1 MARQTF
7 TWFPDVASENSEEPS
22 VNVTKFG
29 DGYEARTSDTLN
41 VIHQSWRVVFTK
53 GRNAGEGLA
62 IRNFLRARR
71 GVESFIWTN
80 PLGETSFYVA
90 RKWTTKSD
98 RGEVTVSTQFDEVF
112 EQ

>member
-7 TWFPDVASENSEEPS
+7 TWFPDVASEVTEEPS

-41 VIHQSWRVVFTK
+41 VIKQSWRVTFTK
-53 GRNAGEGLA
+53 GRNAGEGAA

-80 PLGETSFYVA
+80 PLNETGFYVA

-98 RGEVTVSTQFDEVF
+98 RGEIIVNSQFDEVF
-112 EQ
+112 EV

>member
-1 MARQTF
+1 MARLTF
-7 TWFPDVASENSEEPS
+7 TWFPDSAGEATEEPS

-41 VIHQSWRVVFTK
+41 VTKQNWQLTFTK
-53 GRNAGEGLA
+53 GRAGGEGEA
-62 IRNFLRARR
+62 IRAFLKARR

-80 PLGETSFYVA
+80 QFNETSFYVC
-90 RKWTTKSD
+90 RKWTFKSD
-98 RGEVTVSTQFDEVF
+98 RGEVSVTALFEEVF

>member
-41 VIHQSWRVVFTK
+41 VTKQSWRVTFTK
-53 GRNAGEGLA
+53 GRNGGEGLA
-62 IRNFLRARR
+62 IRNFLKARR

-80 PLGETSFYVA
+80 PLNETGYYVA
-90 RKWTTKSD
+90 RKWSTKSD
-98 RGEVTVSTQFDEVF
+98 RGEVTVNTVFEEVF
-112 EQ
+112 EV